1 MLDLNDIN
9 DIDTEAQQAAE
20 ASAYCEALQ
29 AQISILKS
37 KLEYPPPV
45 RLAVLGSLVGTYF
58 GGLTGAIAGA
68 AGGFF
73 VGRNSTLTEIDKQV
87 LTAQIQELQNELKSV
102 AESGVLSEGEIAG
115 IMNSKELENYTY
127 DCYDFS
133 GSKWGE
139 LMGNPGKKFHL
150 MVFGR
155 PKQGKSIFCVQ
166 FANYLSREHGKV
178 LYIASEEGFSATL
191 QKKIKEFGMS
201 NQNLDFANFREYE
214 QIRQALR
221 GRGYKFVFIDSVNFI
236 KITPEQVEALKAE
249 NPGAAFITVQQATK
263 GGQFR
268 GSQEFAHNC
277 DMIVEVIAGQAN
289 HQGRYAGHTE
299 MAIFDGPEQKEQ
311 PKQETE
317 ETSGRLE
324 VSEISPEYG
333 QMELF

>member
-1 MLDLNDIN
+1 MLEIDDLN
-9 DIDTEAQQAAE
+9 DIDTEAQQRAEAAE
-20 ASAYCEALQ
+20 YAEALKTQIGHLQ
-29 AQISILKS
+29 A
-37 KLEYPPPV
+37 KLEYPPAV

-58 GGLTGAIAGA
+58 GGMTGAIAGA
-68 AGGFF
+68 AGGFYI
-73 VGRNSTLTEIDKQV
+73 GHRSELTETDKEI
-87 LTAQIQELQNELKSV
+87 LKAQIAQLQEELKNV

-115 IMNSKELENYTY
+115 IMNSKELESYSY
-127 DCYDFS
+127 DCYNFE

-166 FANYLSREHGKV
+166 FANYLSREQGKV

-191 QKKIKEFGMS
+191 QKKIREFGMS
-201 NQNLDFANFREYE
+201 NPNLDFANFRDYE

-236 KITPEQVEALKAE
+236 KITPEQVEELKAE
-249 NPGAAFITVQQATK
+249 NPGSAFITVQQATK

-277 DMIVEVIAGQAN
+277 DMIVEVIAGVAN
-289 HQGRYAGHTE
+289 HQGRYNGHTE
-299 MAIFDGPEQKEQ
+299 MAIFEGPEQKPEQ
-311 PKQETE
+311 KAE
-317 ETSGRLE
+317 ETSGRIE
-324 VSEISPEYG
+324 VSEVSPEYG
-333 QMELF
+333 QMEMF